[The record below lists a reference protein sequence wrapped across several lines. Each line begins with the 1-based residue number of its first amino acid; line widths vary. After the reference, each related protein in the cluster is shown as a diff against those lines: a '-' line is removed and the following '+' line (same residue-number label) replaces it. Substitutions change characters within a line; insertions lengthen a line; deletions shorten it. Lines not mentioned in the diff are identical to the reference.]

1 MYPLIS
7 ILIILA
13 GILLFGFAGKLAG
26 DRSGLFIAVK
36 IASAVLIAAGLL
48 LLYLLLSGTL
58 TLPLSGDLV
67 SVFPAL

>member
-58 TLPLSGDLV
+58 TLPLSGYLAP
-67 SVFPAL
+67 VFPVL